1 MLPRAV
7 EQFEEWFQAPLP
19 EKSSDPRFEV
29 RPANP
34 TEFERLYDLV
44 DEVFGV
50 ERPRAVFDWLYR
62 DNPAGV
68 AHCWVVEEKATG
80 RLVCQN
86 AFWPWPL
93 AHGLEPRLGYLVGD
107 SVVAPDWQR
116 QGIAKVRHEVQNRH
130 PVHATRMG
138 LGWPNEKTQ
147 ARLRKRDRA
156 HELLGPLL
164 EGVFRVSGGP
174 RRAWR
179 RLLDATGNR
188 GLCVE
193 EVTRFDS
200 RFDAPTQHTM
210 AWRGFWCPHDAEFLN
225 WRYFAH
231 PTRSYRALAA
241 LDGDDPVGYCVL
253 RSEGRTALLMEFAA
267 PEAGTTPR
275 LLLER
280 ALEAA
285 REAGCRQLAFY
296 APPGWRHWPSFR
308 SAGFAERRSDRTLTV
323 RGTGDPDTYR
333 IEDWQILP
341 GDCDDA

>member
-7 EQFEEWFQAPLP
+7 EQFEEWFQAPFP
-19 EKSSDPRFEV
+19 GKSSDSRFEV
-29 RPANP
+29 RPARP

-62 DNPAGV
+62 DNPTGV
-68 AHCWVVEEKATG
+68 ARCWIVTEKATG
-80 RLVCQN
+80 RLVCQS
-86 AFWPWPL
+86 AGWPWPL
-93 AHGLEPRLGYLVGD
+93 AHGLEPHLADLVGD

-116 QGIAKVRHEVQNRH
+116 QGIAKVRNEVQKQHQVH
-130 PVHATRMG
+130 PSRIV

-156 HELLGPLL
+156 QELLDPLM
-164 EGVFRVSGGP
+164 EGVFRVGGGP

-179 RLLDATGNR
+179 RLLDTTRSRALR
-188 GLCVE
+188 VA

-200 RFDAPTQHTM
+200 GFDALTERTM
-210 AWRGFWCPHDAEFLN
+210 AWPGFWCPHDAEFLN

-241 LDGDDPVGYCVL
+241 LAGDDPAAYCVL
-253 RSEGRTALLMEFAA
+253 RTEGPTALLTEFAA
-267 PEAGTTPR
+267 PEAGAAPT
-275 LLLER
+275 LLLHR

-285 REAGCRQLAFY
+285 CEAGCRRLAFY

-308 SAGFAERRSDRTLTV
+308 SAGLAERRSDRILTV
-323 RGTGDPDTYR
+323 SGSEDPDASR
-333 IEDWQILP
+333 IESWQILP
-341 GDCDDA
+341 GDDDDA

>member
-7 EQFEEWFQAPLP
+7 EQFEEWFHAPLP
-19 EKSSDPRFEV
+19 GKSSDPRFEV
-29 RPANP
+29 RPAHP

-50 ERPRAVFDWLYR
+50 KRPRTVFDWLYR
-62 DNPAGV
+62 GNPAGV
-68 AHCWVVEEKATG
+68 ARCWIVAEKTTG
-80 RLVCQN
+80 RLVCQS

-93 AHGLEPRLGYLVGD
+93 AHGLEPRLAYFVGD
-107 SVVAPDWQR
+107 SVVTPDWQR
-116 QGIAKVRHEVQNRH
+116 QGIAKVRHEVQNQH
-130 PVHATRMG
+130 PLHPTRMV
-138 LGWPNEKTQ
+138 LGWPNEKTR

-156 HELLGPLL
+156 REMLGPLL
-164 EGVFRVSGGP
+164 ESVFRVGGGP

-179 RLLDATGNR
+179 RLLNTTRSR

-200 RFDAPTQHTM
+200 GFDALTQHTM
-210 AWRGFWCPHDAEFLN
+210 AWGGFWCPHDAEFLN

-241 LDGDDPVGYCVL
+241 LDGDDPAGYCVL
-253 RSEGRTALLMEFAA
+253 RTEGRTALLMEFAA
-267 PEAGTTPR
+267 PEAGAAPR

-285 REAGCRQLAFY
+285 REAGCRQLAFH

-308 SAGFAERRSDRTLTV
+308 SAGFAERRSGRTLV
-323 RGTGDPDTYR
+323 VAGTKDPDAYR
-333 IEDWQILP
+333 IESWQILP
-341 GDCDDA
+341 GDDDDA